1 MQLPLSEHAVMG
13 FEYGFSVDSGPAALV
28 LWEAQFGDFANNAQ
42 GIVDQFVATGEAKWW
57 GFPPLFSLSPLFSLF
72 PLPLFPWYFLSNRTT
87 RAHVDSTLP
96 SGVSGAARPP
106 PAARLRR

>member
-1 MQLPLSEHAVMG
+1 MLYCSRTSRPVNPIDNMGLGDQDRFLVCNSPLSEHAVMG

-57 GFPPLFSLSPLFSLF
+57 GFPLFSLSPSSLF
-72 PLPLFPWYFLSNRTT
+72 PPLSKVFSL
-87 RAHVDSTLP
+87 
-96 SGVSGAARPP
+96 
-106 PAARLRR
+106 